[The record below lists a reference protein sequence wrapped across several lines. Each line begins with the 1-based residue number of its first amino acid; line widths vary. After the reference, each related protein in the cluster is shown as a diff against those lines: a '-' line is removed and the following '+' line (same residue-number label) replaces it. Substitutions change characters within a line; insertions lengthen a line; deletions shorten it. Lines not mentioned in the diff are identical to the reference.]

1 MLQRHPR
8 RRSQNFL
15 QRSPKAFDD
24 RNAASLADRA
34 KTLTDV
40 VTLAPGRKVLAAE
53 LLALVRD
60 QVARSGTNLAHYLS
74 DKTTYLLRA
83 WRLTKA
89 PRAKNTARVV
99 IEDHSQPPTER
110 PALRQGAGQ
119 PRGPEPRGGR
129 HGRDIGVPQVVGVLG
144 GDPSD

>member
-1 MLQRHPR
+1 VWPVAVAPTSRKTDFVLKRPMLQRYPR
-8 RRSQNFL
+8 PGSQNVL

-53 LLALVRD
+53 LLAVVRD
-60 QVARSGTNLAHYLS
+60 QVARSGIDLSHYLS

-83 WRLTKA
+83 WLLAKA
-89 PRAKNTARVV
+89 SEAKDTARVV
-99 IEDHSQPPTER
+99 I
-110 PALRQGAGQ
+110 
-119 PRGPEPRGGR
+119 
-129 HGRDIGVPQVVGVLG
+129 
-144 GDPSD
+144 